1 MFGPRPNEIHP
12 MKGFDQ
18 VCFIKNII
26 TNPNIIVGD
35 YSYYDDPV
43 NSENFENNVL
53 YHYPFIGDKLII
65 GKFCAIAR
73 DVKFIMNG
81 ANHKMNC
88 FTTYPFSIFRNGWE
102 KVTPEMD
109 ELPIKGDTV
118 IQNDVW
124 IGYNSLIM
132 PGIKIGNG
140 SIIASNSVVVKDVEP
155 YSIVGGNPAKLIRKR
170 FDTEIIDL
178 LESIKWWD
186 WPIEKVTTNLEILT
200 SNDVSKLREISNM
213 KIT

>member
-1 MFGPRPNEIHP
+1 
-12 MKGFDQ
+12 
-18 VCFIKNII
+18 
-26 TNPNIIVGD
+26 
-35 YSYYDDPV
+35 
-43 NSENFENNVL
+43 
-53 YHYPFIGDKLII
+53 
-65 GKFCAIAR
+65 
-73 DVKFIMNG
+73 MNG

-102 KVTPEMD
+102 KVIPEME

-170 FDTEIIDL
+170 FDNEIIDL

-200 SNDVSKLREISNM
+200 SNDVSKLREISEV

>member
-1 MFGPRPNEIHP
+1 
-12 MKGFDQ
+12 
-18 VCFIKNII
+18 
-26 TNPNIIVGD
+26 
-35 YSYYDDPV
+35 
-43 NSENFENNVL
+43 
-53 YHYPFIGDKLII
+53 
-65 GKFCAIAR
+65 
-73 DVKFIMNG
+73 MNG

-102 KVTPEMD
+102 KVTPEME
-109 ELPIKGDTV
+109 ELPIKGDTI

-170 FDTEIIDL
+170 FDNEIIDL

-200 SNDVSKLREISNM
+200 SNDVSKLREISDM

>member
-1 MFGPRPNEIHP
+1 
-12 MKGFDQ
+12 
-18 VCFIKNII
+18 
-26 TNPNIIVGD
+26 
-35 YSYYDDPV
+35 
-43 NSENFENNVL
+43 
-53 YHYPFIGDKLII
+53 
-65 GKFCAIAR
+65 
-73 DVKFIMNG
+73 MNG

-102 KVTPEMD
+102 KVTPEME
-109 ELPIKGDTV
+109 ELPIKGDTI

-170 FDTEIIDL
+170 FDNEIIDL

-200 SNDVSKLREISNM
+200 SNDVSKLREISDM
-213 KIT
+213 KIS

>member
-1 MFGPRPNEIHP
+1 
-12 MKGFDQ
+12 
-18 VCFIKNII
+18 
-26 TNPNIIVGD
+26 
-35 YSYYDDPV
+35 
-43 NSENFENNVL
+43 
-53 YHYPFIGDKLII
+53 
-65 GKFCAIAR
+65 
-73 DVKFIMNG
+73 MNG

-102 KVTPEMD
+102 KVTPEME

-170 FDTEIIDL
+170 FDNEIIDL
-178 LESIKWWD
+178 LESIKSV
-186 WPIEKVTTNLEILT
+186 PCQSFLKET
-200 SNDVSKLREISNM
+200 
-213 KIT
+213 

>member
-1 MFGPRPNEIHP
+1 ME
-12 MKGFDQ
+12 
-18 VCFIKNII
+18 
-26 TNPNIIVGD
+26 
-35 YSYYDDPV
+35 
-43 NSENFENNVL
+43 
-53 YHYPFIGDKLII
+53 
-65 GKFCAIAR
+65 
-73 DVKFIMNG
+73 
-81 ANHKMNC
+81 
-88 FTTYPFSIFRNGWE
+88 
-102 KVTPEMD
+102 

-170 FDTEIIDL
+170 FDNEIIDL

-200 SNDVSKLREISNM
+200 SNDVSKLREISDM

>member
-1 MFGPRPNEIHP
+1 
-12 MKGFDQ
+12 
-18 VCFIKNII
+18 
-26 TNPNIIVGD
+26 
-35 YSYYDDPV
+35 
-43 NSENFENNVL
+43 
-53 YHYPFIGDKLII
+53 
-65 GKFCAIAR
+65 
-73 DVKFIMNG
+73 MNG

-102 KVTPEMD
+102 KVTPEME

-170 FDTEIIDL
+170 FDNEIIDL

-200 SNDVSKLREISNM
+200 SNDVSKLREISDM
-213 KIT
+213 KII

>member
-1 MFGPRPNEIHP
+1 
-12 MKGFDQ
+12 
-18 VCFIKNII
+18 
-26 TNPNIIVGD
+26 
-35 YSYYDDPV
+35 
-43 NSENFENNVL
+43 
-53 YHYPFIGDKLII
+53 
-65 GKFCAIAR
+65 
-73 DVKFIMNG
+73 MNG

-102 KVTPEMD
+102 KVTPEME
-109 ELPIKGDTV
+109 ELPIKGDTI

-170 FDTEIIDL
+170 FDNEIIDL

-186 WPIEKVTTNLEILT
+186 WPIEKITTNLEILT
-200 SNDVSKLREISNM
+200 SNDVSKLREISDM
-213 KIT
+213 KIS

>member
-1 MFGPRPNEIHP
+1 
-12 MKGFDQ
+12 
-18 VCFIKNII
+18 
-26 TNPNIIVGD
+26 
-35 YSYYDDPV
+35 
-43 NSENFENNVL
+43 
-53 YHYPFIGDKLII
+53 
-65 GKFCAIAR
+65 
-73 DVKFIMNG
+73 MNG

-102 KVTPEMD
+102 KVTPEME

-170 FDTEIIDL
+170 FDNEIIDL

-186 WPIEKVTTNLEILT
+186 WPIEKITTNLEILT
-200 SNDVSKLREISNM
+200 SNDVSKLREMSDM

>member
-1 MFGPRPNEIHP
+1 MYGPQPNEIHP

-26 TNPNIIVGD
+26 TNQNIIVGD

-73 DVKFIMNG
+73 NVKFIMNG

-102 KVTPEMD
+102 KVTPEME

-140 SIIASNSVVVKDVEP
+140 SIIASNSVVVRDVEP

-170 FDTEIIDL
+170 FDNEIIDL
-178 LESIKWWD
+178 LESIK
-186 WPIEKVTTNLEILT
+186 
-200 SNDVSKLREISNM
+200 
-213 KIT
+213 

>member
-1 MFGPRPNEIHP
+1 ME
-12 MKGFDQ
+12 
-18 VCFIKNII
+18 
-26 TNPNIIVGD
+26 
-35 YSYYDDPV
+35 
-43 NSENFENNVL
+43 
-53 YHYPFIGDKLII
+53 
-65 GKFCAIAR
+65 
-73 DVKFIMNG
+73 
-81 ANHKMNC
+81 
-88 FTTYPFSIFRNGWE
+88 
-102 KVTPEMD
+102 

-140 SIIASNSVVVKDVEP
+140 SIIASNSVVIKDVEP

-170 FDTEIIDL
+170 FDNEIIDL

-186 WPIEKVTTNLEILT
+186 WPIEKITTNLEILT
-200 SNDVSKLREISNM
+200 SNDVSKLREISDM

>member
-1 MFGPRPNEIHP
+1 MG
-12 MKGFDQ
+12 
-18 VCFIKNII
+18 
-26 TNPNIIVGD
+26 
-35 YSYYDDPV
+35 
-43 NSENFENNVL
+43 
-53 YHYPFIGDKLII
+53 
-65 GKFCAIAR
+65 
-73 DVKFIMNG
+73 
-81 ANHKMNC
+81 
-88 FTTYPFSIFRNGWE
+88 
-102 KVTPEMD
+102 KVTPEME

-170 FDTEIIDL
+170 FDNEIIDL

-200 SNDVSKLREISNM
+200 SNDVSKLREISDM

>member
-1 MFGPRPNEIHP
+1 MFCIIIH
-12 MKGFDQ
+12 
-18 VCFIKNII
+18 
-26 TNPNIIVGD
+26 
-35 YSYYDDPV
+35 SL
-43 NSENFENNVL
+43 E
-53 YHYPFIGDKLII
+53 
-65 GKFCAIAR
+65 FCAIAR

-102 KVTPEMD
+102 KVTPEME

-170 FDTEIIDL
+170 FDNEIIDL

-186 WPIEKVTTNLEILT
+186 WPIEKVTINLEILT
-200 SNDVSKLREISNM
+200 SNDVSKLREISDM

>member
-1 MFGPRPNEIHP
+1 
-12 MKGFDQ
+12 
-18 VCFIKNII
+18 
-26 TNPNIIVGD
+26 
-35 YSYYDDPV
+35 
-43 NSENFENNVL
+43 
-53 YHYPFIGDKLII
+53 
-65 GKFCAIAR
+65 
-73 DVKFIMNG
+73 MNG

-102 KVTPEMD
+102 KVTPEME

-170 FDTEIIDL
+170 FDNEIIDL

-200 SNDVSKLREISNM
+200 SNDVSKLREISDM

>member
-1 MFGPRPNEIHP
+1 ME
-12 MKGFDQ
+12 
-18 VCFIKNII
+18 
-26 TNPNIIVGD
+26 
-35 YSYYDDPV
+35 
-43 NSENFENNVL
+43 
-53 YHYPFIGDKLII
+53 
-65 GKFCAIAR
+65 
-73 DVKFIMNG
+73 
-81 ANHKMNC
+81 
-88 FTTYPFSIFRNGWE
+88 
-102 KVTPEMD
+102 

-118 IQNDVW
+118 IQKDVW

-170 FDTEIIDL
+170 FDNEIIDL

-186 WPIEKVTTNLEILT
+186 WPIEKITTNLEILT
-200 SNDVSKLREISNM
+200 SNDVSKLREISDM

>member
-1 MFGPRPNEIHP
+1 ME
-12 MKGFDQ
+12 
-18 VCFIKNII
+18 
-26 TNPNIIVGD
+26 
-35 YSYYDDPV
+35 
-43 NSENFENNVL
+43 
-53 YHYPFIGDKLII
+53 
-65 GKFCAIAR
+65 
-73 DVKFIMNG
+73 
-81 ANHKMNC
+81 
-88 FTTYPFSIFRNGWE
+88 
-102 KVTPEMD
+102 

-140 SIIASNSVVVKDVEP
+140 SIIASNSVVIKDVEP

-170 FDTEIIDL
+170 FDNEIIDL

-186 WPIEKVTTNLEILT
+186 WPIETITTNLEILT
-200 SNDVSKLREISNM
+200 SNDVSKLREISDM